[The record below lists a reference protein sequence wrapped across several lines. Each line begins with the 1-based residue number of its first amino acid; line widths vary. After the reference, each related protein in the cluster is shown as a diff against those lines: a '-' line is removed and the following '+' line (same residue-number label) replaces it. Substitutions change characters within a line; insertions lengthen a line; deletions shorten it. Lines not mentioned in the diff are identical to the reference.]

1 MENNKEQNITILEK
15 DNCPRIF
22 TDFIQL
28 SMNNETVKLKL
39 AVKTEEN
46 EEKTII
52 EVDSTVIM
60 TIPHFLRFA
69 SMCNDVAS
77 EIVKEYESQK

>member
-1 MENNKEQNITILEK
+1 MKNKKEQNLTLIEK
-15 DNCPRIF
+15 DNCPKLF

-28 SMNNETVKLKL
+28 SINNETVKLKL

-46 EEKTII
+46 DERTIA
-52 EVDSTVIM
+52 EVNSTIIM

-69 SMCNDVAS
+69 EMCNNVS
-77 EIVKEYESQK
+77 SQIIEEYESQK